1 MAYNGAVTP
10 DFILNLIIG
19 LLTVTCN
26 VLVVYQNERAA
37 RRGGYVSQAQLE
49 VLLDPRERSADV
61 FLAYQATRRGWWLLR
76 TLCSLQPHQL
86 GTLFGSTRG
95 RVWGLGI
102 WLSLLGISEGNWTF

>member
-37 RRGGYVSQAQLE
+37 RRGGYVSHTQSN
-49 VLLDPRERSADV
+49 VLLDPRERALTLFSP
-61 FLAYQATRRGWWLLR
+61 TRRNGAA
-76 TLCSLQPHQL
+76 
-86 GTLFGSTRG
+86 GG
-95 RVWGLGI
+95 V
-102 WLSLLGISEGNWTF
+102 